1 MFKDLREDNCDWSLA
16 NKEERRKDELG
27 KRKMRAED
35 VWCLGNLNV
44 IGVPH
49 CS

>member
-27 KRKMRAED
+27 KRKMRA
-35 VWCLGNLNV
+35 LGHMKS
-44 IGVPH
+44 PPK
-49 CS
+49 